1 MRQLRRRAARRS
13 GGLRHLR
20 PLVGRHAERHT
31 EQPTGPLL
39 ALHAAAFCDAVDAL
53 HSIGR
58 LMLQGLTMLES
69 RARGQWLDA
78 LADAAAR
85 AIVDVGAVRLPALRM
100 VSLNGARDVA

>member
-1 MRQLRRRAARRS
+1 MRQFRRRAARRS

-20 PLVGRHAERHT
+20 PLVARHAERHT

-39 ALHAAAFCDAVDAL
+39 ASHDAAAFCDAVDAL
-53 HSIGR
+53 HSMGR
-58 LMLQGLTMLES
+58 LMLQGLTLLES
-69 RARGQWLDA
+69 RARGQRLDA

-100 VSLNGARDVA
+100 GATQRRG